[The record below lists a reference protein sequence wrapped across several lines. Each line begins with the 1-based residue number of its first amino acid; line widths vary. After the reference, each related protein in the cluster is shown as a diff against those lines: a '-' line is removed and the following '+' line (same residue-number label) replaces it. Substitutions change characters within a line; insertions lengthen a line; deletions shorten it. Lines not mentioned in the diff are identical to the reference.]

1 MEADWEGH
9 WDVLNITLEVMHFA
23 RDAQLAEEW
32 IVKEDL
38 NLYGKDKGV
47 SFVIF
52 YIIFMS
58 TITSTFNYEILK
70 GCVILRLIALYERM
84 IKKG

>member
-1 MEADWEGH
+1 MLEADWEEH

-47 SFVIF
+47 S
-52 YIIFMS
+52 
-58 TITSTFNYEILK
+58 
-70 GCVILRLIALYERM
+70 LRFSFSSEYHHGDTKYVKSASFL
-84 IKKG
+84 G

>member
-1 MEADWEGH
+1 MFICYLQIQSKINELREKKGLLEADWEEH

-47 SFVIF
+47 RAARFVF
-52 YIIFMS
+52 
-58 TITSTFNYEILK
+58 ILK
-70 GCVILRLIALYERM
+70 GR
-84 IKKG
+84 